1 MQHWEQALHLNLHL
15 HIHSHNWFLMSLC
28 WRGIKLCAGKNCSRM
43 EPCSGREEW
52 KGSLKKTLSLTF
64 RRTGSVLEATEAARG
79 QWGFSLS
86 LPIDGRMES
95 ELSPA
100 GRLHRCRNSDLKGAF
115 ELTSSWWNQLAVEPN
130 PASASAWITKF
141 TSLSHFTT
149 CEMKLRIS
157 TLGLVRWLSGQ
168 IHLLCKP
175 WVPSSIPGTRIKMK
189 GKNGLHKVVV
199 WPPHGGVIINYL

>member
-1 MQHWEQALHLNLHL
+1 MDTQDTVVMGLIGADCGNHRVPWPSLSILSLNRAPFRLPTPMQHWEQALHSNLHL

-64 RRTGSVLEATEAARG
+64 RRTGSVLEATEAACG

-86 LPIDGRMES
+86 LPTDGRMES

-100 GRLHRCRNSDLKGAF
+100 GRLHKVQKFRLERSLGAHLLLM
-115 ELTSSWWNQLAVEPN
+115 E
-130 PASASAWITKF
+130 PASCRA
-141 TSLSHFTT
+141 
-149 CEMKLRIS
+149 
-157 TLGLVRWLSGQ
+157 
-168 IHLLCKP
+168 
-175 WVPSSIPGTRIKMK
+175 
-189 GKNGLHKVVV
+189 
-199 WPPHGGVIINYL
+199 